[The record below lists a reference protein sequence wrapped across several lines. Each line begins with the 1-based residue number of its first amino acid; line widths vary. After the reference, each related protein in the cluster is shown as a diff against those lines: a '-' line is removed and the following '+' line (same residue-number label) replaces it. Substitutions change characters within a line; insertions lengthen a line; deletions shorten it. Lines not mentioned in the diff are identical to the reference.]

1 VTRVDAKPRNK
12 SSQKENPD
20 LPGPQPPQPE
30 IPPRGPDDP
39 GLPRPDPDIPPDP
52 TPGPMDPGL
61 PRPVTYRVP

>member
-1 VTRVDAKPRNK
+1 MTEVKTKPRNK
-12 SSQKENPD
+12 SSRRENPD

-52 TPGPMDPGL
+52 ISI
-61 PRPVTYRVP
+61 R